1 MAKRGTLNFLGDEL
15 YPKTVANLVIYS
27 DTTLADVLGG
37 LSGGTI
43 PHSDS
48 VTFAL
53 TAQNDFN
60 NKNIAENY
68 LTLYNA
74 NMSDTATVPTYTGTD
89 TNVVI
94 SAEYMQERIREICG
108 DVESGMTLAKL
119 IESINRNPNF
129 AADVSSALSQKLDK
143 NSMCESLAGL
153 SLAEN
158 NLILTDTSDVT
169 LIPVTTLGQNILACS
184 SVDDLR
190 KKIQAGT
197 SESFVFDDA
206 ENIHW
211 VASGSPSIYDN
222 CLHVDANNKLV
233 SKEYLTFGGTPF
245 TIDFWVYGA
254 SAVGTFSIFS
264 AGELAVKFYR
274 YSNGSGGFQ
283 ITINSDYRNFTT
295 NYNVNN
301 WCHFEIAYNGAGN
314 LRFFWAGVLQGG
326 AAINWTIAR
335 GGRIITLGGLA
346 CAFRNFRVIDGVCLH
361 TANFTPPSW
370 SSDYELTNETISLLN
385 F

>member
-1 MAKRGTLNFLGDEL
+1 MHKGTLNFLGDEL
-15 YPKTVANLVIYS
+15 YPKTSADLVTFS
-27 DTTLADVLGG
+27 DSTVADVLGG
-37 LSGGTI
+37 LSSGTI
-43 PHSDS
+43 PHSNT
-48 VTFAL
+48 VGFAL

-129 AADVSSALSQKLDK
+129 AVDVSSALSQKLDK
-143 NSMCESLAGL
+143 NSMTESLAGL

-169 LIPVTTLGQNILACS
+169 LIPVTTLGQNILACA

-211 VASGSPSIYDN
+211 QAVNSPSIYDKA
-222 CLHVDANNKLV
+222 LHVDANNKLV
-233 SKEYLTFGGTPF
+233 AKENIYFGGNPF
-245 TIDFWVYGA
+245 TIDFWVYGNHA
-254 SAVGTFSIFS
+254 QGTRKKILDFGDFNVYYFVYTSYTAGAVLNNAYWFAPNQRFSGQWVHYELGYDNGTCYLFANGALTNTVSLSISRSA
-264 AGELAVKFYR
+264 R
-274 YSNGSGGFQ
+274 Q
-283 ITINSDYRNFTT
+283 ITF
-295 NYNVNN
+295 
-301 WCHFEIAYNGAGN
+301 
-314 LRFFWAGVLQGG
+314 
-326 AAINWTIAR
+326 
-335 GGRIITLGGLA
+335 GGLA

-370 SSDYELTNETISLLN
+370 SDDYELTDETISLLN